1 MNQITIGI
9 DISKALLD
17 VATYPQGKIHQFAND
32 PAGYRALI
40 KWIRPR
46 NAFLTAF
53 EATGAYHRS
62 LERALSTA
70 ELPYV
75 RINPLKARRF
85 AEATGK
91 LAKTD
96 RVDALMLAKFGAF
109 LKPSPSKNKR
119 QNVETLSELVVARQ
133 ALVKDRTAVK
143 TRMHTLVSQIL
154 KRQANQRL
162 KLIQTQ
168 ITAINAECLKLV
180 AEDQELSRCMSILT
194 SIPGLGEVTAIILLA
209 EMPEL
214 GTMDKR
220 EVAALAGL
228 APITRQSGTWQGKSY
243 IRGGRTRVRKALYM
257 PALAAIRFN
266 QQLGEKYAALTS
278 RGKPPKVAI
287 TAIMRKLIILANA
300 LIRDNRSWSK
310 IGA

>member
-17 VATYPQGKIHQFAND
+17 VATYPQGEMHQFKND

-40 KWIRPR
+40 EWIRPQ

-62 LERALSTA
+62 LEQALSTT

-75 RINPLKARRF
+75 KINPLKARRF

-96 RVDALMLAKFGAF
+96 RVDALMLAKFAAF
-109 LKPSPSKNKR
+109 LKPPQSKSKR
-119 QNVETLSELVVARQ
+119 QNVETLSEFVVARQ

-143 TRMHTLVSQIL
+143 TRMHTLVSPIL
-154 KRQANQRL
+154 KRQAAQRL

-168 ITAINAECLKLV
+168 IAAINAECLKLV
-180 AEDQELSRCMSILT
+180 AEDQELSRCMRILT
-194 SIPGLGEVTAIILLA
+194 SIPGLGELTAIILLA

-266 QQLGEKYAALTS
+266 QQLGEKYIALTS
-278 RGKPPKVAI
+278 KGKPAKVAI

-300 LIRDNRSWSK
+300 LIRDNRKWAK

>member
-1 MNQITIGI
+1 MEQITIGI
-9 DISKALLD
+9 DISKAFLD
-17 VATYPQGKIHQFAND
+17 VATYPQGEMHQFAND
-32 PAGYRALI
+32 PAGYRALN
-40 KWIRPR
+40 KWIRPQ
-46 NAFLTAF
+46 NVFLTAF

-96 RVDALMLAKFGAF
+96 RVDALMLAKFAAF

-119 QNVETLSELVVARQ
+119 QHVETLSELVVARQ

-143 TRMHTLVSQIL
+143 TRMQTLASPIL
-154 KRQANQRL
+154 KRQAIQRL

-168 ITAINAECLKLV
+168 ITAINIECLKLV

-243 IRGGRTRVRKALYM
+243 IRGGRSRVRKALYM
-257 PALAAIRFN
+257 PALTAIRFN
-266 QQLGEKYAALTS
+266 QQLGEKYIDLTS
-278 RGKPPKVAI
+278 RGKPAKVAI

-300 LIRDNRSWSK
+300 LIRDNRKWAK
-310 IGA
+310 MGA